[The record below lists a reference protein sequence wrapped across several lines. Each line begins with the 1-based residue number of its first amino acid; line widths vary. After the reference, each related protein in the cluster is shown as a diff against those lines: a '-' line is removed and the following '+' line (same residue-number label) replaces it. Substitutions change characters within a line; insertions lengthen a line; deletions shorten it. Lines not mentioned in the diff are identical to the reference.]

1 MFSFIGNWSIHVSNS
16 FPAECSSLP
25 QQCVLLFGSPIP
37 PAKQYVHNT
46 ENDESEGAEP
56 YSNTENDNSGC
67 AEPSS
72 NTENDN
78 SGGKE
83 SYSKTEKDKREG
95 KESFSK
101 AEKDK
106 REGTAPYSSARGREC
121 DNGRIHRQMRSVVRH
136 SRK

>member
-1 MFSFIGNWSIHVSNS
+1 MFSFIGNWPIHVSNS

-56 YSNTENDNSGC
+56 Y
-67 AEPSS
+67 S